1 MREKFLK
8 PVSDVPLLPCR
19 THMNLTRQLHANS
32 REWFQTSNL
41 IQSRQ
46 IQNKENIAVSH
57 SKVKTLEHIDFHK
70 L

>member
-1 MREKFLK
+1 MREISKARFRR
-8 PVSDVPLLPCR
+8 VPLLPFR

-46 IQNKENIAVSH
+46 IQNKEKHRSQ
-57 SKVKTLEHIDFHK
+57 SQ
-70 L
+70 

>member
-1 MREKFLK
+1 MREISKARFRR
-8 PVSDVPLLPCR
+8 PATAVCRR

-46 IQNKENIAVSH
+46 IQNKEKHRSQ
-57 SKVKTLEHIDFHK
+57 SQ
-70 L
+70 

>member
-1 MREKFLK
+1 MREISKARFRRSARL
-8 PVSDVPLLPCR
+8 

-46 IQNKENIAVSH
+46 IQNKEKHRSQ
-57 SKVKTLEHIDFHK
+57 SQ
-70 L
+70 